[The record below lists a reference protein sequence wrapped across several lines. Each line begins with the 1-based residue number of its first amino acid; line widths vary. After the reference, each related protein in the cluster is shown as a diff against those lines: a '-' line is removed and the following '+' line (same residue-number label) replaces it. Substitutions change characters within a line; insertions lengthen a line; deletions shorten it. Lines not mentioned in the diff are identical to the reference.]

1 MRVIKLGIISLV
13 FFAIFLTI
21 LSFFFPSNVR
31 ISKAL
36 DIRTSK
42 DSLLAQLNNPVNWKK
57 WYPGAD
63 TSDFF
68 IVDGQV
74 KGVATGEMKALMII
88 FVSDSSVGTAN
99 AGPNAKKG
107 ESGWTIFPG
116 GTPDTYTVQWYM
128 DFHLRWYPWEKF
140 SGLLL

>member
-1 MRVIKLGIISLV
+1 MRAIKLGIISV
-13 FFAIFLTI
+13 IFFAIFLTI

-42 DSLLAQLNNPVNWKK
+42 DSLLAQLNDPANWKR

-68 IVDGQV
+68 IVDGRV
-74 KGVATGEMKALMII
+74 KGIATGEMKALMIT
-88 FVSDSSVGTAN
+88 FVSDSSIATAN
-99 AGPNAKKG
+99 VGPYSKRG
-107 ESGWTIFPG
+107 ESGWNIFPG

-128 DFHLRWYPWEKF
+128 DI
-140 SGLLL
+140 